1 MSMILPKQSP
11 PVDRTAAV
19 PKATLKQSLW
29 RMPNGEQVP
38 LCEAV
43 RSGQPSRDYSCERK
57 RD

>member
-1 MSMILPKQSP
+1 MILPKQSP